1 MSWEGGKRRAPA
13 VRVTQRRL
21 GRARVTGETSNFACD
36 EPNTKGRN
44 LLLSLTS
51 IYFFTCEVR
60 RLSVWLWHVSTR
72 NSRFININLLKA
84 LWKRKKA
91 THQPRTKSALTDY
104 LHVRTVGMREV
115 NIRKRSEKNKQ
126 PVLLKTLLPSFPI
139 PWYNNPMRRPTEAM
153 DTNRRWVNTR
163 SLKTDWAARLKSTMN
178 WKRED
183 KELSYWLGFGC
194 STNIKPCYMSKYAGY
209 RTFCPQVTSPRLLSP
224 LF

>member
-194 STNIKPCYMSKYAGY
+194 STNIKSCYMSKSAGY
-209 RTFCPQVTSPRLLSP
+209 RTFCPQVTSPP
-224 LF
+224 VT